1 METYQES
8 QEGQKMIFT
17 KTKLK
22 NGLKIITAPIKETKA
37 VTVLFLVGTGSR
49 YEDKKY
55 NGISHFLEH
64 MFFKG
69 TNKRPSTLD
78 ISQELDSV
86 GASYNAFTSEEETG
100 FYVRVSSDHFS
111 MALDILVDM
120 LFNSKFDSEEIER
133 EKGVILEEINM
144 YQDVPQRYIFDL
156 TKKLFYGDSPL
167 GRSTAGEKETVKK
180 FNRDDFIK
188 YRTTHY
194 NPENM
199 TIVIAG
205 SKNHIDWVNEVKK
218 YLGDYPK
225 KIENKYSAISP
236 SQSCPKVLLYPKKTD
251 QAHLTIGFP
260 TFKRTDKR
268 HSILKI
274 INNVLGET
282 MSSRLFTQV
291 RERRGLAYYI
301 GTDIWNFRDTG
312 AIVSYAGVDL
322 KRVDQAIRV
331 ILEEFKK
338 IKSEKITK
346 IELDRAKENLKGR
359 MYLELEDSM
368 SVASFLGEQE
378 LFWNKID
385 SPEQIINDI
394 FKVTQKEVF
403 DLSQEL
409 FQTNKINFTMISPF
423 KDDKKFSE
431 LMKV

>member
-1 METYQES
+1 
-8 QEGQKMIFT
+8 MIFT

-167 GRSTAGEKETVKK
+167 GRSTAGEKDIVKK
-180 FNRDDFIK
+180 FNREDFIK
-188 YRTTHY
+188 YRETHY

-199 TIVIAG
+199 TIVVAG
-205 SKNHIDWVNEVKK
+205 SKNHVDWVKEIKK
-218 YLGDYPK
+218 YLNEYPK
-225 KIENKYSAISP
+225 KIENKYVKTYAKQSSP
-236 SQSCPKVLLYPKKTD
+236 KILLHPKKTD

-260 TFKRTDKR
+260 TFARTDKR
-268 HSILKI
+268 RPILKI
-274 INNVLGET
+274 INNILGET

-301 GTDIWNFRDTG
+301 GTDIWDFRDTG
-312 AIVSYAGVDL
+312 AILSYAGVDL
-322 KRVDQAIRV
+322 KRVDQAVRV

-346 IELDRAKENLKGR
+346 TELERAKENLKGR

-378 LFWNKID
+378 LFWDKIERPD
-385 SPEQIINDI
+385 KIIKDI
-394 FKVTQKEVF
+394 FKVTQDEVF
-403 DLSQEL
+403 NLSREL
-409 FQTNKINFTMISPF
+409 FTTNKINFTMISPL
-423 KDDKKFSE
+423 DDKKQFNK
-431 LMKV
+431 LMKI